1 MITRI
6 THFPVFVHD
15 QDEALAFYVNKLG
28 LKLHTDVMF
37 GEEGKKMRWLT
48 VSTQEQTDFEI
59 ALMHAFIPEQQAL
72 VGKQAPEV
80 PLFCVSTNDCK
91 KTYQELKNNGVTCVS
106 DPEELPW
113 GVSALIKDLYGNII
127 NLVETR

>member
-1 MITRI
+1 MISRI
-6 THFPVFVHD
+6 THFPVFVSN
-15 QDEALAFYVNKLG
+15 QDEALNFYVDKLG

-37 GEEGKKMRWLT
+37 GEKQQMRWLT

-59 ALMHAFIPEQQAL
+59 ALMQAFMPEQQAL

-80 PLFCVSTNDCK
+80 PLFCVSTNDCR
-91 KTYQELKNNGVTCVS
+91 KTYQELKERGVTCVS
-106 DPEELPW
+106 EPEDLPW

-127 NLVETR
+127 NLVEPR